1 MGKIKEL
8 VMTIDPINDELSHI
22 ITEIELISDSLDIC
36 KEDVRWFTENS
47 NISWCFDEFG
57 YNSDSI
63 VKVVDAYWYDLTDLL
78 DKMTKEVNK
87 MRMFDYLDDIE
98 RIQCDLDI
106 WSMPNMHEINKLFD
120 EIDQ

>member
-22 ITEIELISDSLDIC
+22 ITEIELISDNLDIC

-47 NISWCFDEFG
+47 DISWCFDEFG
-57 YNSDSI
+57 YNSDSV

-78 DKMTKEVNK
+78 DKMTEEVNK

-106 WSMPNMHEINKLFD
+106 WSMPNLHEIRQLFGEND
-120 EIDQ
+120 

>member
-22 ITEIELISDSLDIC
+22 ITEIELISDNLDIC

-47 NISWCFDEFG
+47 DISWCFDEFG
-57 YNSDSI
+57 YNSDSV

-78 DKMTKEVNK
+78 DKMTEEVNK

-106 WSMPNMHEINKLFD
+106 WSMPN
-120 EIDQ
+120 IDNIRQLLD

>member
-22 ITEIELISDSLDIC
+22 ITEIELISDDLNIC

-57 YNSDSI
+57 YNSNSI
-63 VKVVDAYWYDLTDLL
+63 VKVVDAYWFDLTDLL
-78 DKMTKEVNK
+78 DKMEKEVNK
-87 MRMFDYLDDIE
+87 FKMFDYLDEID
-98 RIQCDLDI
+98 RIRDELDI
-106 WSMPNMHEINKLFD
+106 WSMPNMEEIRQLLD
-120 EIDQ
+120 